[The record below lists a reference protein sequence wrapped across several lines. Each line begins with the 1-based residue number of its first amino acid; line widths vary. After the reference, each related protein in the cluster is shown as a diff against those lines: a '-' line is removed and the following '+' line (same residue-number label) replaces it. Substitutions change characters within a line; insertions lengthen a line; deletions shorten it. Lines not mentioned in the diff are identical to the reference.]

1 MNTSKLLAILLCF
14 ASCVAT
20 TTTAFAQDYD
30 FAIEFG
36 IVNPY
41 SPASTYNPYPVSTGY
56 GSQMYGDVYYPE
68 GNVFGGVNPYSPA
81 PTYDPYPVST
91 GYGSPMYDEYYPEG
105 NVFGEIPKKED
116 GTLDMEAWDR
126 NMEMY
131 DTYRRCM
138 NTFTQRRLDLAEE
151 RSRLNEIYNKDRKL
165 QQETYDREMAFVNRQ
180 TMDEYRTANQN
191 GLHQIEPYSDIYDDY
206 HGNYYQIDPNGD
218 IYSLTR

>member
-56 GSQMYGDVYYPE
+56 GSQMYGDV
-68 GNVFGGVNPYSPA
+68 
-81 PTYDPYPVST
+81 
-91 GYGSPMYDEYYPEG
+91 YYPEG